1 VTDERWLRV
10 KALFQTVVERPAEE
24 RDAFL
29 AAATGDDAALRREVE
44 SLLAADTSDVS
55 LLDRLPVVS
64 ESVVA
69 DPLAA
74 LPTAADPVP
83 SHTALGAGHAAGLTV
98 AARIPRDIMDANL
111 QRQRFLASRLQMQ
124 SLFETADT
132 TLDTRE
138 ADGVAFDAPPLP
150 RFAAGD
156 LINGR
161 YEVTQILGEGG
172 MGVVYRVRDRMFQLR
187 PTALKTMRRLSDGDW
202 LDLFRSEFIVLSE
215 LNHPNVAGVYEFA
228 PLSEGAGHF
237 FTMEFVP
244 GQRVGQSVDGASPSE
259 TWQCITHMGEALA
272 YLHSRDILHLD
283 VKPDNAVRMPD
294 STCKLLDFGLVGLA
308 QKPGRI
314 AGTLAYMDPEL
325 MHGAQPSALSDL
337 YCLGLSGLELLVGCR
352 PYADAPGAAALL
364 QAKHDRRFPY
374 TTAQM
379 EGIPEWMRDC
389 LLRLCADALQDRFR
403 SAAEFLDEATR
414 AQGRQRR
421 PLTVSRSAFVG
432 RREERQRIHAF
443 ARRRLIGGDGPVLCP
458 VSAPSGMGK
467 SRLVAGIRHEL
478 QAEGHVFLQGDAYD
492 RDVGEF
498 TALTPVLLASA
509 QLVISLGRR
518 DIVDAFLPELVKM
531 APEFGHLYGSRP
543 SLPYSHGEAERE
555 RISHAARD
563 YLLEVSAVVPF
574 VMYLNDL
581 QWAADGTI
589 NALMCLVDA
598 LISDAGRRIALVL
611 SVRSDQISGRPIEGW
626 LASLDPVRQL
636 PVVLAPLEAPDV
648 QAMMSSIAGLPV
660 SPPLVA
666 KMHDA
671 TGGVPFYIDETMRWL
686 ARAEALRVQ
695 RGEIVAA
702 RELDW
707 KREIDDG
714 IVSQA
719 DQQSPVGQDI
729 LRLLAISARPVAL
742 VHLCAAAGHPQPR
755 VVEELSLLE
764 QERLVTPVASDSAMY
779 SLDHDRIRES
789 LFSSTAPSDRIG
801 LHARLGGAFLQ
812 DFATTRRG
820 DVAVFAAVHLNEAPL
835 PTDKAGR
842 LERSDLNLDAAQ
854 SARNAGDFGQALS
867 FLGAAETALAP
878 DMWRHHEH
886 AMRLHVQRATTLR
899 AMLKF
904 DACVAECDAGIAHAR
919 DLVEEGRLC
928 VPKMESLNYLRR
940 HADVLD
946 IYVSFLNRTRPVFR
960 VPRHPG
966 WLAALGA
973 ALKTWRL
980 VKTHGV
986 AHLMRPMDVAAHP
999 LATEAVRVTE
1009 PAVNSAFVAAPRLFI
1024 FQILSLAHVAA
1035 THGSLREG
1043 ALTAPVG
1050 MAIIV
1055 GILRD
1060 FEMVATFGRTVKSR
1074 LDELPDEHRGR
1085 ARFLWA
1091 HWPANLS
1098 LPLLHLLEPAAL
1110 AATECRRARDVAYE
1124 ANAQWGLLMIELFL
1138 GQQPLGETARRAQGI
1153 LDQWPSTE
1161 TPEAAYYIGLL
1172 EGAIAA
1178 LRAPSTEIA
1187 AAGAERRIDPSWS
1200 ASTRAVAAGFAMV
1213 TSAWGVGGASRDR
1226 GIGWREVWVVNQ
1238 GVPGTTFERLALF
1251 AASIANC
1258 AALRTRLPPWR
1269 RLELRLVTHYI
1280 LSTQRRFAALNPIDF
1295 AHRVAFVEA
1304 ELLRA
1309 RGALEAAL
1317 PLYQKAASLAKD
1329 AGLRSEQAL
1338 ILEKHAEVLIAL
1350 GRGGEAAATVAA
1362 SLALYRAWEAVAKVK
1377 QLEERFAGVA

>member
-1 VTDERWLRV
+1 MTDARWLRV
-10 KALFQTVVERPAEE
+10 KALFQAVVERPAEE

-29 AAATGDDAALRREVE
+29 AAATGDEALRREVE
-44 SLLAADTSDVS
+44 SLLAADISDAS

-64 ESVVA
+64 GSVVA
-69 DPLAA
+69 DPIDP

-83 SHTALGAGHAAGLTV
+83 SHTALGAGHAARLAV
-98 AARIPRDIMDANL
+98 AARVPRDIMDANL
-111 QRQRFLASRLQMQ
+111 QRQRFLASRLLTQ
-124 SLFETADT
+124 SLAETADRP
-132 TLDTRE
+132 LDIRQ

-156 LINGR
+156 VINGR
-161 YEVTQILGEGG
+161 YEVKQILGEGG
-172 MGVVYRVRDRMFQLR
+172 MGVVYRVSDRMFQLR
-187 PTALKTMRRLSDGDW
+187 PTALKTMRRLSEGEW
-202 LDLFRSEFIVLSE
+202 LELFRSEFIVLSE

-228 PLSEGAGHF
+228 PLSGGAGHF

-244 GQRVGQSVDGASPSE
+244 GQQVGQSVDGASPGE

-294 STCKLLDFGLVGLA
+294 GTCKLLDFGLVGLA

-325 MHGAQPSALSDL
+325 MQGAQPSALSDL

-352 PYADAPGAAALL
+352 PYADALGAAALL
-364 QAKHDRRFPY
+364 QAKLHRRFPY

-379 EGIPEWMRDC
+379 EGISDWMRDC
-389 LLRLCADALQDRFR
+389 LLRLCADAAPDRYR

-414 AQGRQRR
+414 AQGKQRR

-458 VSAPSGMGK
+458 LSAPSGMGK

-518 DIVDAFLPELVKM
+518 EIVDAFLPELVKM
-531 APEFGHLYGSRP
+531 TPEFGHLYGGQP

-563 YLLEVSAVVPF
+563 YLLEVSGVTPF

-581 QWAADGTI
+581 QWAAEGTI
-589 NALMCLVDA
+589 SALKCLVDA
-598 LISDAGRRIALVL
+598 LISDPGWRIALVL
-611 SVRSDQISGRPIEGW
+611 SFRSDQISGRPIEGW
-626 LASLDPVRQL
+626 LPSVDPLRQL
-636 PVVLAPLEAPDV
+636 PVVLAPLDGVDV
-648 QAMMSSIAGLPV
+648 QAMMSSIAGWPV

-666 KMHDA
+666 RMHEA

-695 RGEIVAA
+695 RGEIIAA
-702 RELDW
+702 REIDW
-707 KREIDDG
+707 KRKIDDG

-719 DQQSPVGQDI
+719 DRQSPVGQDI
-729 LRLLAISARPVAL
+729 LRLLAISARPVGL
-742 VHLCAAAGHPQPR
+742 VHLCAAAGHLQPR

-764 QERLVTPVASDSAMY
+764 RERLVTPVASDSAMY

-789 LFSSTAPSDRIG
+789 LFTSTAASDRMG
-801 LHARLGGAFLQ
+801 LHARLGAAFFQ
-812 DFATTRRG
+812 DFATTQRG
-820 DVAVFAAVHLNEAPL
+820 DVAVFAAVHLNETPL
-835 PTDKAGR
+835 PTGEAGR
-842 LERSDLNLDAAQ
+842 LERCDLNLNAAQ

-867 FLGAAETALAP
+867 FLGAAEAALAP
-878 DMWRHHEH
+878 DTWRHHSH
-886 AMRLHVQRATTLR
+886 AMRLTVQRTTTLR

-919 DLVEEGRLC
+919 NLVEEGRLC

-940 HADVLD
+940 HAEVLD
-946 IYVSFLNRTRPVFR
+946 IYVSFSNRARQAYR

-966 WLAALGA
+966 RMAALGA
-973 ALKTWRL
+973 AVKTRRL
-980 VKTHGV
+980 VKRYGV
-986 AHLMRPMDVAAHP
+986 AHLMRRMDVTAHP
-999 LATEAVRVTE
+999 LATAAVRVAE
-1009 PAVNSAFVAAPRLFI
+1009 PAINSAFVAAPQLFI
-1024 FQILSLAHVAA
+1024 FEILSLAQMAA
-1035 THGSLREG
+1035 AHGSLTEG
-1043 ALTAPVG
+1043 ALFAPVG

-1055 GILRD
+1055 GIFRD
-1060 FEMVATFGRTVKSR
+1060 LETVVKFGRAVESL

-1098 LPLLHLLEPAAL
+1098 RPLRHLLEPAAL

-1138 GQQPLGETARRAQGI
+1138 GQQPLGETARRAEGI
-1153 LDQWPSTE
+1153 LDQWPGTE

-1172 EGAIAA
+1172 AGVIAT
-1178 LRAPSTEIA
+1178 LRAPSTETA
-1187 AAGAERRIDPSWS
+1187 AAGAVRPLDPSWS

-1213 TSAWGVGGASRDR
+1213 TSAWGVGGAGRDR

-1238 GVPGTTFERLALF
+1238 GVPGTTFERVALF

-1295 AHRVAFVEA
+1295 AHRVAFLEA
-1304 ELLRA
+1304 ELLRGRRA
-1309 RGALEAAL
+1309 FEAAL
-1317 PLYQKAASLAKD
+1317 PLYRKAASLAKD

-1350 GRGGEAAATVAA
+1350 GRGDEAAAAVAA

-1377 QLEERFAGVA
+1377 QLEQRFASVA